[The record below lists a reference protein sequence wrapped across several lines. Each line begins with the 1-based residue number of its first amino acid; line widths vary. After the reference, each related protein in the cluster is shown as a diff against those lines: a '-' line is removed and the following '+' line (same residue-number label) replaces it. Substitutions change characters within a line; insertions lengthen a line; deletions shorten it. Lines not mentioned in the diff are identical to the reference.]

1 MELEKYYDYLID
13 SSIASEETV
22 NIITD
27 INGYNEQTLD
37 NVLYCVTGYRDIKSY
52 LYYEDN
58 ETFKKYY
65 SQDDV
70 EEFI

>member
-13 SSIASEETV
+13 SSIASEETI